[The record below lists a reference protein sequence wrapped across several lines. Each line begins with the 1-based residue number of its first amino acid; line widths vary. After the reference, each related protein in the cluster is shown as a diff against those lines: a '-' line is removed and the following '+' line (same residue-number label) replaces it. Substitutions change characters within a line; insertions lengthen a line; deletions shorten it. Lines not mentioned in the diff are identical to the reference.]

1 MLCETS
7 GQSTLGDQLMAK
19 GLEWIT
25 VPPEKQTLILPIAS
39 TSPPLPICPELLM
52 SGKIDCSHLPRSKTS
67 PLVEVLM
74 SPGTA
79 SAGDSGGEV
88 RVLNNP
94 LTVAEYSRTSY
105 QRRATTLSPA
115 SPAGSEVSRFC
126 FLY

>member
-1 MLCETS
+1 MPCETS

-19 GLEWIT
+19 GLERIT

-39 TSPPLPICPELLM
+39 TFPPLPICPELLM
-52 SGKIDCSHLPRSKTS
+52 SGKIDCSHLLSQQGFVS
-67 PLVEVLM
+67 
-74 SPGTA
+74 SG
-79 SAGDSGGEV
+79 SANEPWHCLSWRLRWR

-105 QRRATTLSPA
+105 QRRATILSPT
-115 SPAGSEVSRFC
+115 SPAGSEGSRFC